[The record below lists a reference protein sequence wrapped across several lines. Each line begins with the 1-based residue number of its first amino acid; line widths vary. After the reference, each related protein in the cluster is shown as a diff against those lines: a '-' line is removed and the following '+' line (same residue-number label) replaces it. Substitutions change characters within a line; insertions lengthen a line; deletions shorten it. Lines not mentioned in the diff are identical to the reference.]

1 MASWPASLPIWTSYS
16 SNYRNAVR
24 RSQVRGKKSQRR
36 ISQRKTERVSVS
48 NRFTSDQLAEF
59 EYFAIVILNNCTDVF
74 VGSYWDNGVQTGD
87 IRIIEGYSVN
97 AVSDG
102 NWDVF
107 SEIEVL
113 R

>member
-1 MASWPASLPIWTSYS
+1 MASWPSSLPIWTSYS

-24 RSQVRGKKSQRR
+24 RSQIRGKRSQRR
-36 ISQRKTERVSVS
+36 ISQRKTERVSVN

-59 EYFAIVILNNCTDVF
+59 EYFAIVVLRNCQDIFT
-74 VGSYWDNGVQTGD
+74 GSYWDNGVQTGD
-87 IRIIEGYSVN
+87 IRITGGYSVN

-102 NWDVF
+102 YWDV
-107 SEIEVL
+107 SLELEVL